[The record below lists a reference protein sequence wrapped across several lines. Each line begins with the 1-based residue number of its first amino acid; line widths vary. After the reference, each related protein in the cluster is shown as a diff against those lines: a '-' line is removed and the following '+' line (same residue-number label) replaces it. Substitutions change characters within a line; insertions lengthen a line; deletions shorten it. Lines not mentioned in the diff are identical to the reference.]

1 MARRPS
7 YWLMKSEPDVYSYA
21 HLEAAPKR
29 TTLWDGVRNYQ
40 ARNMMR
46 DEMKV
51 GDLVLYYHSNTKP
64 PGVVG
69 VARVVREG
77 YPDPTQFD
85 PKDSHFDPKSD
96 PENPRWYVVDI
107 QAVAP
112 MERDV
117 SLDDIKANGKLAD
130 MAVVQRG
137 QRLSVQPV
145 AAAHFREVLRMGG
158 LKGSDLS

>member
-51 GDLVLYYHSNTKP
+51 GDLILYYHSNTKP

-69 VARVVREG
+69 VARVVKEG

-85 PKDSHFDPKSD
+85 PKDSHFDPKSQ
-96 PENPRWYVVDI
+96 EANPRWFVVDI
-107 QAVAP
+107 QAVAALKSY
-112 MERDV
+112 V

-158 LKGSDLS
+158 LKGADLS

>member
-21 HLEAAPKR
+21 HLEAAPKQ

-51 GDLVLYYHSNTKP
+51 GDLILYYHSNTKP

-69 VARVVREG
+69 VARVVKEG

-85 PKDSHFDPKSD
+85 PKDSHFDPKSQ
-96 PENPRWYVVDI
+96 EANPRWFVVDI
-107 QAVAP
+107 QAVAALKSY
-112 MERDV
+112 V

-158 LKGSDLS
+158 LKGADLS

>member
-21 HLEAAPKR
+21 HLEAAPER

-107 QAVAP
+107 QA
-112 MERDV
+112 
-117 SLDDIKANGKLAD
+117 
-130 MAVVQRG
+130 
-137 QRLSVQPV
+137 
-145 AAAHFREVLRMGG
+145 
-158 LKGSDLS
+158 